1 MRKELFFRIF
11 YLFLKTLN
19 FLFENIAAFVAGHA
33 DSAASFRRFLDLLA
47 GRAFKISV
55 VFAVA
60 IQVGT
65 ERAVKI
71 SPVPGELGVHLAVIS
86 GKDAVKCEDYQSVA

>member
-19 FLFENIAAFVAGHA
+19 FLFKNVSAFVAGYA
-33 DSAASFRRFLDLLA
+33 DSSAAFRCFLDLLA

-60 IQVGT
+60 VQVGT
-65 ERAVKI
+65 ERAVKTA
-71 SPVPGELGVHLAVIS
+71 SVPGELGVHLAVIS